1 MKETV
6 THYPDAAGEV
16 APRTRRT
23 ALIAAVLVA
32 AGMLV
37 PSESVAQEQ
46 GSMAFP
52 QGEPAVLLPVQS
64 SMPLPD
70 GSWPLGVRNEN
81 EAQAAF
87 DAELAFAFM
96 ERPDVELW
104 VLPGQV
110 ATRLRR
116 NPMLGVDAYRLAY
129 RGLLEKPDS
138 RDQIYEPLHTQ
149 LRQIAALFETR
160 YVVLPVAAWVEAVE
174 AEDDEPAPPEGQVEA
189 KIRVA
194 MIDIRMSQVL
204 WYGEMRGEAAD
215 QDAPELVATL
225 AERVAALLAP

>member
-6 THYPDAAGEV
+6 KYIVSTLRGR
-16 APRTRRT
+16 AP
-23 ALIAAVLVA
+23 AIAALLAV
-32 AGMLV
+32 AGMIAPL
-37 PSESVAQEQ
+37 EAQGQ
-46 GSMAFP
+46 GSLAFP

-64 SMPLPD
+64 SSPLPD

-87 DAELAFAFM
+87 DAELEFAFR

-104 VLPGQV
+104 VLPEQV

-129 RGLLEKPDS
+129 RGLLKKPDS
-138 RDQIYEPLHTQ
+138 REQIYEPLHTQ

-160 YVVLPVAAWVEAVE
+160 YLVLPVVGWVEEVE
-174 AEDDEPAPPEGQVEA
+174 EDDDEPEEGAEPLPDGAVEA

-194 MIDIRMSQVL
+194 MIDIRMSKVL
-204 WYGEMRGEAAD
+204 WYGEMRGEPTD
-215 QDAPELVATL
+215 PDAPDLVASM
-225 AERVAALLAP
+225 AARVAAFLVP